1 MRPHFIPYLVLRRS
15 TSSSRYNM
23 RLVRNK
29 INVGWKITFG
39 RDDLMKQALLSWLVG
54 WLAGWLV
61 RGPSYP
67 TLAACNNTG

>member
-15 TSSSRYNM
+15 TSSSRYSM

-39 RDDLMKQALLSWLVG
+39 RNDLMKQALL
-54 WLAGWLV
+54 GWLV

>member
-15 TSSSRYNM
+15 TSSSRYSM

-39 RDDLMKQALLSWLVG
+39 RNDLMKQALLG
-54 WLAGWLV
+54 WLAG
-61 RGPSYP
+61 R
-67 TLAACNNTG
+67 LAGRLAGARAKLPDAGRV